1 MYDVI
6 ASAVNHPDAIRPYR
20 SLFNHRSLD
29 ALASTDTSIRVVSP
43 RPFAPPFG
51 PYSDYFSLPDVE
63 DWGNYVAHHPR
74 FLYLLPKRFFYGLSG
89 ESFSKRVPKYV
100 ERRFE
105 VPDVVHACHIYLDG
119 YGMLPYCR
127 KYDLPLFVVSHGKLL
142 NTFDEQ
148 PWSVQSKI
156 RETLDEATGVLC
168 VSDALAEKASSL
180 TNPSKVSTVPI
191 GADPSKF
198 PTEKKQEIRR
208 ELGLTEDKVVVL
220 FVGSFVERK
229 GMKEL
234 IELLPQLD
242 LPNAEF
248 AFVGHGGDMKQELRE
263 AISRSRFST
272 EYLFTGVSSEML
284 RQWFAAADLLLLPSH
299 AEGRPTVI
307 YEAMAS
313 ETAVLASDVGGV
325 PEQVADNETGVLLP
339 PGDIN
344 TTKSALTSLV
354 DDPKRLARMGRR
366 GHKRLV
372 ENGWTWSGHA
382 QRVREIHTDAIR

>member
-29 ALASTDTSIRVVSP
+29 ALASTDTSVQVVSP
-43 RPFAPPFG
+43 RPFAPPLG
-51 PYSDYFSLPDVE
+51 PYSDYFSLPDIE
-63 DWGNYVAHHPR
+63 DWGKYETHHPR
-74 FLYLLPKRFFYGLSG
+74 FLYLLPKRLFYGLSG
-89 ESFSKRVPKYV
+89 ESFSKRVPRYV
-100 ERRFE
+100 DRRFE
-105 VPDVVHACHIYLDG
+105 APDVVHACHIYLDG

-142 NTFDEQ
+142 NTFDDQ
-148 PWSVQSKI
+148 PRSVQSKI
-156 RETLDEATGVLC
+156 QETLDEATGVLC
-168 VSDALAEKASSL
+168 VSDALAEKAAGL

-198 PTEKKQEIRR
+198 PTDRKQKICR
-208 ELGLTEDKVVVL
+208 ELGLAEDKSVVL

-229 GMKEL
+229 GISEL
-234 IELLPQLD
+234 IELLPRLD

-248 AFVGHGGDMKQELRE
+248 VFVGHGGDMKQELRE
-263 AISRSRFST
+263 AISRSGFST
-272 EYLFTGVSSEML
+272 EYLFTGISSEML
-284 RQWFAAADLLLLPSH
+284 RQWFVAADLLLLPSH

-325 PEQVADNETGVLLP
+325 SEQVADSETGVLLP
-339 PGDIN
+339 AGDVDAIES
-344 TTKSALTSLV
+344 TITSLV
-354 DDPKRLARMGRR
+354 ANSERLDQMGRR
-366 GHKRLV
+366 GHERLV
-372 ENGWTWSGHA
+372 EKGWTWSDHA
-382 QRVREIHTDAIR
+382 RRIRKIHMDAI